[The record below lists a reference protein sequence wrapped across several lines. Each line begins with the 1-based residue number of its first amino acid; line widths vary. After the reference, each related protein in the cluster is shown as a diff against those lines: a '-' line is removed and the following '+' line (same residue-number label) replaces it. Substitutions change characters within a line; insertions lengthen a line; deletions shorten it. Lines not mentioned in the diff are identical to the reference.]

1 MDQRKR
7 DQLYYSECIRGV
19 LIFSDEKKDLFHDN
33 EAFNILGIVGDEAD
47 SLVDFMR
54 EVLGRDEIR
63 ATAYCPR
70 GRALL
75 VLEGREDDMWRI
87 IFLYIPPFGTQAIQ
101 GAVATLA
108 ATLKNEEWL
117 REAVDDGDDIFWW
130 DDSARKWNSD
140 VVLHLM

>member
-1 MDQRKR
+1 
-7 DQLYYSECIRGV
+7 
-19 LIFSDEKKDLFHDN
+19 
-33 EAFNILGIVGDEAD
+33 
-47 SLVDFMR
+47 
-54 EVLGRDEIR
+54 
-63 ATAYCPR
+63 
-70 GRALL
+70 

-117 REAVDDGDDIFWW
+117 REAVDDRDDIFWW